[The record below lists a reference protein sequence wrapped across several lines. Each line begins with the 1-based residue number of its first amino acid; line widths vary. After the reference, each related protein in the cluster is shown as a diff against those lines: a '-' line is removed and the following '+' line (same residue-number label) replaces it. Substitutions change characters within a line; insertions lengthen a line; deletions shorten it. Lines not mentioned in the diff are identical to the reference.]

1 MIRHNRAKEQASLD
15 LDIVHIIKK
24 LRSHSTQLKT
34 ILTKSERKMADKLSQ
49 KAIMAETSSQSSDDY
64 DNLKLEN
71 DSSYVVADKDDSKK
85 FNFLD

>member
-1 MIRHNRAKEQASLD
+1 MLRHNRAEEQAFLD
-15 LDIVHIIKK
+15 LDIVHIVKK

-34 ILTKSERKMADKLSQ
+34 ILTKSERKMANKLSQ

-71 DSSYVVADKDDSKK
+71 DSRDVVADKDDS
-85 FNFLD
+85 